1 MRMMKAF
8 AYLGD
13 GTAGWVEKPIP
24 QPTGF
29 DGVIRPLLVS
39 PCTSDVHN
47 VEIDCLKPG
56 RILGHEGLGEI
67 VAVGEGVKEFQV
79 GEIVVVPPVT
89 PDWRTVPSQLG
100 AHQHCAGLITG
111 QKLSNSEDGLLAEYA
126 LIRDLD
132 ANAARI
138 PPGVSPEGAVMAADM
153 LNTGLYG
160 AELAEVRPGDTVVV
174 MGVGPVGLMAIAGAR
189 LRGAGRIIAI
199 GSRKAGVELARFYGA
214 TDLVNYKEGHVER
227 QIYELTHKQGADCCI
242 CAGCGEGYYSAAVF
256 QALDRAGKAPMLA
269 GIDLSKHALRRA
281 AKREKAAEFAVA
293 SVYALPV
300 ADEAVHLLLNC
311 FSPLALEEFLRVLKP
326 GGVYFY
332 VVPGARHL
340 WQLKEVLYDRPY
352 PNEEK
357 RTPYAGFEYLEV
369 RAIDETIHL
378 PDQQTIS
385 DLFQMTPYF
394 WKTPKAGTERLAA
407 LDELDTQISFRVHV
421 FRKQ

>member
-111 QKLSNSEDGLLAEYA
+111 QKLSNSEDGLLADYA

-199 GSRKAGVELARFYGA
+199 GSRKAGIELAKFYGA
-214 TDLVNYKEGHVER
+214 TDLVNYKEGNVER

-242 CAGCGEGYYSAAVF
+242 CAGGGTEALGQAVAMVRWGGTVGNVNYFTTYGDLPLNNVRYGFGMGNKTIRGGECPGGRARMEKLLALLQYGRVDPVPLITHRF
-256 QALDRAGKAPMLA
+256 QGLDQVETAFHLMAGKPP
-269 GIDLSKHALRRA
+269 ALV
-281 AKREKAAEFAVA
+281 KTLVA
-293 SVYALPV
+293 L
-300 ADEAVHLLLNC
+300 
-311 FSPLALEEFLRVLKP
+311 
-326 GGVYFY
+326 
-332 VVPGARHL
+332 
-340 WQLKEVLYDRPY
+340 
-352 PNEEK
+352 
-357 RTPYAGFEYLEV
+357 
-369 RAIDETIHL
+369 
-378 PDQQTIS
+378 
-385 DLFQMTPYF
+385 
-394 WKTPKAGTERLAA
+394 
-407 LDELDTQISFRVHV
+407 
-421 FRKQ
+421 